1 MRLILW
7 PGAIPITFKTVAG
20 EREYKIKEDVYAYLI
35 QSKNGNIFTL
45 DHENNLRAVNS
56 RNSYLDSLDD
66 SELLK
71 YLRNAF
77 GISQREMAKMYGVR
91 QCQVAHWENRLR
103 RIPARTTSKNS
114 GHTAESI
121 HARHHGRRITGKK
134 GKLK

>member
-45 DHENNLRAVNS
+45 DHENNLRAVTS

-77 GISQREMAKMYGVR
+77 GISQREMARMYGVR
-91 QCQVAHWENRLR
+91 QCQVAHWENKFR
-103 RIPARTTSKNS
+103 RIPPARRQEIADTLLKAYVFATTEDGLPVRKEN
-114 GHTAESI
+114 
-121 HARHHGRRITGKK
+121 
-134 GKLK
+134 

>member
-7 PGAIPITFKTVAG
+7 HGAMPITFKTVAG
-20 EREYKIKEDVYAYLI
+20 EREYRIKEDVYAYLI
-35 QSKNGNIFTL
+35 QSKNSNLFTL

-77 GISQREMAKMYGVR
+77 GISQLELAKMYGVR
-91 QCQVAHWENRLR
+91 QCQVAHWENKFR
-103 RIPARTTSKNS
+103 RIPPARRQKIADTLLKSYTLATTEAGLPVRKEN
-114 GHTAESI
+114 
-121 HARHHGRRITGKK
+121 
-134 GKLK
+134 

>member
-1 MRLILW
+1 MRLTLW
-7 PGAIPITFKTVAG
+7 PGAMPITFKTVAG
-20 EREYKIKEDVYAYLI
+20 DREYRIKEDVCAYLI
-35 QSKNGNIFTL
+35 QSKNGNLFTL

-91 QCQVAHWENRLR
+91 QCQVAHWENKFR
-103 RIPARTTSKNS
+103 RIPPARRQKIAGTLMKAYMLATTEDGLPVRKEN
-114 GHTAESI
+114 
-121 HARHHGRRITGKK
+121 
-134 GKLK
+134 